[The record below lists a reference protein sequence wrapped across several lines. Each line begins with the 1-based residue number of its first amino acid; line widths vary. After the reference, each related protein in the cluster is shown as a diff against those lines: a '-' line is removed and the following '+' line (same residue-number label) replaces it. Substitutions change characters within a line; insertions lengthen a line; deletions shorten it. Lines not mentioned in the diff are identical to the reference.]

1 MSDAPK
7 TKQPEP
13 VILNFRLMPDEYIRF
28 EYNYKPGCCCFT
40 SKTTTVT
47 NLRLLTD
54 VIKTPTIFSKQTS
67 TGKQTQKIMYLANI
81 NDIKQLASPIP
92 SSQNKW
98 WMKCIDILTCSCSSS
113 EVEWL
118 DLCHGVD
125 NVAFDTTE
133 FTMETNNMQKQSL
146 VERF

>member
-1 MSDAPK
+1 
-7 TKQPEP
+7 
-13 VILNFRLMPDEYIRF
+13 
-28 EYNYKPGCCCFT
+28 
-40 SKTTTVT
+40 
-47 NLRLLTD
+47 
-54 VIKTPTIFSKQTS
+54 
-67 TGKQTQKIMYLANI
+67 
-81 NDIKQLASPIP
+81 
-92 SSQNKW
+92 SQNKW